1 VVLQKFVQVVQMSYQ
16 GLMNQIEYTLAVAQ
30 HLGLFQQPQQ
40 TQLILGTRG
49 RSMPR
54 GAASKLGDVYTSQNG
69 YHYTRIENGWRLTHQ
84 IVAEEKLGRPLKEN
98 ERVRFIDGDRTN
110 LDPKNLQVVFKRTSS
125 LRARLAKIDS
135 RMAELKAERA
145 AIVAQLKKQE
155 AS

>member
-1 VVLQKFVQVVQMSYQ
+1 
-16 GLMNQIEYTLAVAQ
+16 
-30 HLGLFQQPQQ
+30 
-40 TQLILGTRG
+40 
-49 RSMPR
+49 MPR